1 MTVTL
6 IASNQL
12 VSRAID
18 IGGEHPYVAHDI
30 TGSDV
35 VEFGGRACYQSWTR
49 PNEATATNAG
59 YIGHI
64 LEVAHGSVLEHGT
77 ASMYFTDLSRSCT
90 HELVR
95 HRHFSPSQLS
105 QRFVNGEDSAMI
117 VPPLVAEAGG
127 KTLRAFTEAT
137 EAARIAYSEINNALT
152 DHMLDEHPEVTG
164 TARRKAVREAARSV
178 LPNAT
183 DTAVLITANY
193 RAWRH
198 FVHLRATEHADAE
211 MRGVALDVL
220 AIMKD
225 IAPAVVADFE
235 LSEVN
240 GVTVAHSPI
249 GSV

>member
-6 IASNQL
+6 IATNQL

-18 IGGEHPYVAHDI
+18 VGAEHPYVAHDT

-35 VEFGGRACYQSWTR
+35 AEFAGRACYQSWTR
-49 PNEATATNAG
+49 PNEATATNPG
-59 YIGHI
+59 YLAHI

-77 ASMYFTDLSRSCT
+77 ATLYFTDLSRACT
-90 HELVR
+90 HEVVR

-127 KTLRAFTEAT
+127 EALKVFHEAT
-137 EAARIAYSEINNALT
+137 DAARVAYTLLSDLLA
-152 DHMLDEHPEVTG
+152 DHIITNHPEVTG
-164 TARRKAVREAARSV
+164 TARRKATREAARSV

-183 DTAVLITANY
+183 DTAIVLTANY

-211 MRGVALDVL
+211 IRAVALDVL
-220 AIMKD
+220 AIMQGV
-225 IAPAVVADFE
+225 APAVFADFE